1 MKLAPVTVKK
11 AHLQRETLRPPTF
24 EFPSDL
30 TLFTFSRLVV
40 DVDRVRAVRV
50 LVALRVLDAHQ
61 VRIGQVAEVAS
72 ESENVVARVVHR
84 LHHLTTH
91 LSTKIVPKQ
100 MRNGT

>member
-1 MKLAPVTVKK
+1 VKLKPVS
-11 AHLQRETLRPPTF
+11 H
-24 EFPSDL
+24 DL

-91 LSTKIVPKQ
+91 LLTKIVPKQ